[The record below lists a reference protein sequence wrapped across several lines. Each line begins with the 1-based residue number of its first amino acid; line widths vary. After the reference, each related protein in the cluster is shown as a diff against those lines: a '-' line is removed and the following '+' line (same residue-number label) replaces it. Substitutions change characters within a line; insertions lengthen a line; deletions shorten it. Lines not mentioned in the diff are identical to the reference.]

1 MAYKPDVND
10 VRESPSI
17 KILKKLIS
25 FNNEV
30 DYNDD
35 HIPNIIINNKLLYS
49 TSLKKIKKY
58 DVVIIATNH
67 RNLRK
72 KLILQKAKKIF
83 DT

>member
-35 HIPNIIINNKLLYS
+35 HIPNIIINNKLLLFYKFKEN
-49 TSLKKIKKY
+49 KKIRCCNY
-58 DVVIIATNH
+58 CY
-67 RNLRK
+67 
-72 KLILQKAKKIF
+72 
-83 DT
+83 